1 MTKNIF
7 ITKKY
12 NNIYLIIIFILFLI
26 LLIYFISF
34 YFIINQKYFTI
45 SNTEED
51 TFYIIPI
58 DKEGEKVKFINKKS
72 INNIS
77 IIKEIEK
84 KEININNLNYTIQ
97 LFSDHNY
104 NNIENYLNN
113 LLNLKSEIISSND
126 LFTFSINSQIGI
138 DYFVTYKN
146 FTTKNNAMDYCKKLS
161 FVKKCI
167 IINPQN

>member
-146 FTTKNNAMDYCKKLS
+146 FTTKNNAIDYCKKLS

>member
-26 LLIYFISF
+26 LLIYFTSF
-34 YFIINQKYFTI
+34 YIIINHKYFTI
-45 SNTEED
+45 SNVEEEA
-51 TFYIIPI
+51 FYIIPD

-72 INNIS
+72 IKNIS

>member
-1 MTKNIF
+1 MSKNIF
-7 ITKKY
+7 ISKKN
-12 NNIYLIIIFILFLI
+12 NNIYFIVTIFLFLI

-34 YFIINQKYFTI
+34 YYFINQKYFII
-45 SNTEED
+45 SNIEKN
-51 TFYIIPI
+51 TFYIIPD

-72 INNIS
+72 INNMS

-84 KEININNLNYTIQ
+84 KQINNNNLNYTIQ

-113 LLNLKSEIISSND
+113 LLNLKSEIISNND

-146 FTTKNNAMDYCKKLS
+146 FTTKNNAIDYCKKLS